1 VSLVSGPALPVDTP
15 TGQQT
20 VGQGQSITMPTRRP
34 DLQPT
39 NDLARCESVSAS
51 SFVAGDDPVAAVDG
65 STATPWVAT
74 GPQAT
79 LTVQLA
85 KSANLTSATITRSS
99 SAGYSLETSTD
110 GSNWHVVATAAPTTP
125 SGVDQFQFAQPTE
138 ALFVRLAFPG
148 GNGAVP
154 DIDELTVSGGK

>member
-1 VSLVSGPALPVDTP
+1 
-15 TGQQT
+15 
-20 VGQGQSITMPTRRP
+20 M
-34 DLQPT
+34 
-39 NDLARCESVSAS
+39 
-51 SFVAGDDPVAAVDG
+51 
-65 STATPWVAT
+65 TAWVPT
-74 GPQAT
+74 GPQAN

-110 GSNWHVVATAAPTTP
+110 GSNWHVVATAAPATP
-125 SGVDQFQFAQPTE
+125 SGVDQLQFAPTE

-154 DIDELTVSGGK
+154 DINELTVSGG